1 MVRSLLVCL
10 LLLPA
15 PAFAHKLNVY
25 AQVQGTM
32 IVGRVYFS
40 GDAPAKQAEVMV
52 RDPSGRELG
61 RTKTDADG
69 NFTLPARV
77 KVEHRISAETP
88 DGHAASYPLSAA
100 ELPDGLAVD
109 TPLSAAQPQAAGKE
123 TSPPDPAAN
132 PNIESAAVAANLE
145 ALQKQVVSLRA
156 QIDQSEQRLRLHD
169 LLGGIG
175 YILGLAGVALY
186 LKARQRGTMPSAR
199 DEKPT
204 RCRNT

>member
-1 MVRSLLVCL
+1 MARSLLICL

-40 GDAPAKQAEVMV
+40 GDAPAKQAEVV
-52 RDPSGRELG
+52 ARDPSGRELG

-77 KVEHRISAETP
+77 KVEHRITAETP

-100 ELPDGLAVD
+100 ELPDGLAAD
-109 TPLSAAQPQAAGKE
+109 APLSTAQPQGAGKE
-123 TSPPDPAAN
+123 TSPPDTAAD
-132 PNIESAAVAANLE
+132 PNIESASVAANLV
-145 ALQKQVVSLRA
+145 ALEKQVASLRA

-186 LKARQRGTMPSAR
+186 LRSRSTRPMPTSHSQN
-199 DEKPT
+199 
-204 RCRNT
+204 C